1 MQLRAMEDVMAKDH
15 SIRLVVG
22 LGNPGAQY
30 DDTRHNAGFWYV
42 EQLAR
47 AYGTSLQ
54 PEKKF
59 FGLAARVTI
68 GGQDVRLLNPTTF
81 MNRSGQAVGAIS
93 TFFKIPS
100 QSILVVH
107 DELDLPAGIGR
118 LKQGGGHGG
127 HNGLRDII
135 SALGNNKDFL
145 RLRLGIGHPGES
157 KEVVNYVLNKP
168 SVADRQKI
176 DSVIDEAIR
185 ISPEAFNGARA
196 KAVQELHT
204 FKA

>member
-1 MQLRAMEDVMAKDH
+1 MAKDH
-15 SIRLVVG
+15 SIKLVVG

-47 AYGTSLQ
+47 AYGASLQ

-59 FGLAARVTI
+59 FGLAARITI
-68 GGQDVRLLNPTTF
+68 DGQDVRLLNPTTF

-93 TFFKIPS
+93 TFFKIPP

-107 DELDLPAGIGR
+107 DELDLPAGVGR

-145 RLRLGIGHPGES
+145 RLRLGIGHPGDS

-204 FKA
+204 FKP

>member
-1 MQLRAMEDVMAKDH
+1 MEDIMAKDH

-47 AYGTSLQ
+47 AYGVSLQ

-59 FGLAARVTI
+59 FGLTARITI
-68 GGQDVRLLNPTTF
+68 AGEDVRLLNPTTF

-93 TFFKIPS
+93 TFFKIPP

-135 SALGNNKDFL
+135 SALGNNRDFL
-145 RLRLGIGHPGES
+145 RLRLGIGHPGQS
-157 KEVVNYVLNKP
+157 KEVINYVLNKP
-168 SVADRQKI
+168 SVSDRLKI

>member
-1 MQLRAMEDVMAKDH
+1 MTKSSDQ
-15 SIRLVVG
+15 SIRLIVG

-30 DDTRHNAGFWYV
+30 ESTRHNAGFWYV

-47 AYGTSLQ
+47 SYGVTFQ

-59 FGLAARVTI
+59 FGLTARLHI
-68 GGQDVRLLNPTTF
+68 EGQEVRLLNPTTF
-81 MNRSGQAVGAIS
+81 MNRSGQAVSAMA
-93 TFFKIPS
+93 TFFKIPV

-107 DELDLPAGIGR
+107 DELDLPAGVGR

-135 SALGNNKDFL
+135 SSLSNSRDFL
-145 RLRLGIGHPGES
+145 RLRLGIGHPGNS
-157 KEVVNYVLNKP
+157 RDVVNYVLTKP
-168 SVADRQKI
+168 SVAERQKI
-176 DSVIDEAIR
+176 DAVIDESIR
-185 ISPEAFNGARA
+185 ITPEALIGQRS

-204 FKA
+204 FSA

>member
-1 MQLRAMEDVMAKDH
+1 MAKDS
-15 SIRLVVG
+15 SIKLVVG

-47 AYGTSLQ
+47 AYGATLQ

-59 FGLAARVTI
+59 FGLTARITVN
-68 GGQDVRLLNPTTF
+68 GQDVRLLNPTTF

-93 TFFKIPS
+93 TFFKIPP

-107 DELDLPAGIGR
+107 DELDLPVGVGR

-135 SALGNNKDFL
+135 SSLGNSRDFL
-145 RLRLGIGHPGES
+145 RLRLGIGHLLP
-157 KEVVNYVLNKP
+157 VT
-168 SVADRQKI
+168 
-176 DSVIDEAIR
+176 
-185 ISPEAFNGARA
+185 A
-196 KAVQELHT
+196 KR
-204 FKA
+204 

>member
-1 MQLRAMEDVMAKDH
+1 MAKSSELLSSKE

-30 DDTRHNAGFWYV
+30 EDTRHNAGFWYV

-47 AYGTSLQ
+47 SHGAILQ

-59 FGLAARVTI
+59 FGMTARVLI
-68 GGQDVRLLNPTTF
+68 GGQEVRLLNPATF
-81 MNRSGQAVGAIS
+81 MNRSGQAVGAMAA
-93 TFFKIPS
+93 FFKIPPE
-100 QSILVVH
+100 SILVVH
-107 DELDLPAGIGR
+107 DELDLPAGVGR

-135 SALGNNKDFL
+135 ASLGNSRDFL
-145 RLRLGIGHPGES
+145 RLRLGIGHPGNS
-157 KEVVNYVLNKP
+157 KDVVNYVLTKP
-168 SVADRQKI
+168 SVAERQKI
-176 DSVIDEAIR
+176 DAVIDESIR
-185 ISPEAFNGARA
+185 ITPEALNCKRS

-204 FKA
+204 FSA

>member
-1 MQLRAMEDVMAKDH
+1 MAKDH
-15 SIRLVVG
+15 SIKLVVG

-59 FGLAARVTI
+59 FGLAARITI
-68 GGQDVRLLNPTTF
+68 DGQDVRLLNPTTF

-93 TFFKIPS
+93 AFFKIPP

-135 SALGNNKDFL
+135 ASLGNNKDFL
-145 RLRLGIGHPGES
+145 RLRLGIGHPGDS

-176 DSVIDEAIR
+176 DSVIDEAVR
-185 ISPEAFNGARA
+185 ISSEAFNGARA

-204 FKA
+204 FKG

>member
-1 MQLRAMEDVMAKDH
+1 MAKSSELLSSKE

-30 DDTRHNAGFWYV
+30 EDTRHNAGFWYV

-47 AYGTSLQ
+47 SHGAILQ

-59 FGLAARVTI
+59 FGMTARVLI
-68 GGQDVRLLNPTTF
+68 GGQEVRLLNPTTF
-81 MNRSGQAVGAIS
+81 MNRSGQAVGAMA
-93 TFFKIPS
+93 TFFKIPPE
-100 QSILVVH
+100 SILVVH
-107 DELDLPAGIGR
+107 DELDLPAGVGR

-135 SALGNNKDFL
+135 ASLGNSREFL
-145 RLRLGIGHPGES
+145 RLRLGIGHPGNS
-157 KEVVNYVLNKP
+157 KDVVNYVLTKP
-168 SVADRQKI
+168 SVAERQKI
-176 DSVIDEAIR
+176 DAVIDESIR
-185 ISPEAFNGARA
+185 VTPEALNGKRS

-204 FKA
+204 FSA

>member
-1 MQLRAMEDVMAKDH
+1 MAKGNAQH
-15 SIRLVVG
+15 PVQLVVG

-47 AYGTSLQ
+47 AHGASLQ

-59 FGLAARVTI
+59 FGLAARITI

-93 TFFKIPS
+93 TFFKIPP
-100 QSILVVH
+100 QSILIVH
-107 DELDLPAGIGR
+107 DELDLPPGIGR

-135 SALGNNKDFL
+135 SSLGNNKDFL
-145 RLRLGIGHPGES
+145 RLRLGIGHPGNS
-157 KEVVNYVLNKP
+157 RDVVNYVLSKP

-176 DSVIDEAIR
+176 DAVIDEAVR
-185 ISPEAFNGARA
+185 IAPEAFNGARQ

-204 FKA
+204 FTG

>member
-1 MQLRAMEDVMAKDH
+1 MAKDS
-15 SIRLVVG
+15 SIKLVVG

-47 AYGTSLQ
+47 AYGATLQ

-59 FGLAARVTI
+59 FGLSARITVN
-68 GGQDVRLLNPTTF
+68 GQDVRLLNPTTF
-81 MNRSGQAVGAIS
+81 MNKSGQAVGAIS
-93 TFFKIPS
+93 TFFKIPPE
-100 QSILVVH
+100 SILVAH
-107 DELDLPAGIGR
+107 DELDLPVGVGR

-135 SALGNNKDFL
+135 SSLGNSRDFL
-145 RLRLGIGHPGES
+145 RLRLGIGHPGNS
-157 KEVVNYVLNKP
+157 KEVVNYVLQKP
-168 SVADRQKI
+168 SISDRQNI
-176 DSVIDEAIR
+176 DSVIDEAVR
-185 ISPEAFNGARA
+185 ISSEAFTGARA

-204 FKA
+204 FKG